1 MTDFARASASR
12 PTSIIGRL
20 AAVRGPRLII
30 LISAIGFLLFVV
42 WAALAQVD
50 EVTRGQG
57 QVIPSSRVQQIQA
70 AEPATIRQILVR
82 SGQMVRRGQLLV
94 RLDDTESSAALA
106 GIEAENRALQARAA
120 RLGAEGQGG
129 GRTCPPGPDG
139 RVPEVCAEEQALQQ
153 VRASALQTRISALS
167 AAVEQ
172 RRRDLGEAQ
181 ATASALRSSVALA
194 QRNVEML
201 EPLAA
206 RNIIPQTELLQARRE
221 LVDVQGRL
229 AAANE
234 AISRA
239 GAAVREAQAQAAE
252 AGLQFRQ
259 EALNERS
266 QVAARIAVNTES
278 ARGAAGRRQRSE
290 IRAPTDGVVNDVQ
303 VTTLGGFLNAGQKI
317 MEVVPLGERLL
328 VETRVRPSDIAFI
341 QVGDR
346 ALVKVTAYDF
356 ASYGG
361 LEGRVVQVAADSTY
375 DEQTR
380 EAYFTVIVE
389 TDRSFLQ
396 QGNRRL
402 PITPGMMCDVE
413 IITGRKSILDYLL
426 HPVLRASNEA
436 LRER

>member
-1 MTDFARASASR
+1 MTDFARSANPGPPSMIR
-12 PTSIIGRL
+12 RL
-20 AAVRGPRLII
+20 ATFRGPRLVI
-30 LISAIGFLLFVV
+30 LISAFGFLLFLV

-57 QVIPSSRVQQIQA
+57 QVIPSSRVQVIQSSD
-70 AEPATIRQILVR
+70 PATIREILVR
-82 SGQMVRRGQLLV
+82 SGQMVRQGQLLV

-106 GIEAENRALQARAA
+106 QIEAENEALQARAA
-120 RLGAEGQGG
+120 RLGAEGTGG
-129 GRTCPPGPDG
+129 SPACAPGPDG
-139 RVPEVCAEEQALQQ
+139 SISSACADERALRQ
-153 VRASALQTRISALS
+153 VRASALQSRIAALN

-181 ATASALRSSVALA
+181 ATAASLRNRVTLA
-194 QRNVEML
+194 QRNVDML
-201 EPLAA
+201 EPSAA
-206 RNIIPQTELLQARRE
+206 RNIIPQTDLLQARRE
-221 LVDVQGRL
+221 LVDLQGRL

-234 AISRA
+234 AISRTAA
-239 GAAVREAQAQAAE
+239 GVREAQAQAAE

-266 QVAARIAVNTES
+266 QISTRIAVNTES
-278 ARGAAGRRQRSE
+278 ARGAAGRLRRSE
-290 IRAPTDGVVNDVQ
+290 IRAPADGVVNDVQ
-303 VTTLGGFLNAGQKI
+303 VNTLGGFVNAGQKI
-317 MEVVPLGERLL
+317 MEVVPLGDRLL

-341 QVGDR
+341 RVDHR
-346 ALVKVTAYDF
+346 ALVKVSAYDF
-356 ASYGG
+356 ATYGG
-361 LEGRVVQVAADSTY
+361 IEGRVVQVAADSTY

-396 QGNRRL
+396 SGNRRL

-426 HPVLRASNEA
+426 RPVWRASNEA